1 MKPTESRL
9 VVVGYGLG
17 LNQRLQHCEAIR
29 RTRGLRLYGICEP
42 DDIRREEARRAYGVL
57 TYADLDDVLADDRV
71 DAVVVATPN
80 ESHAS
85 IALRCLEAKK
95 HVILEKP
102 MCLTTAEADSLIEA
116 SRRKGRLLTVRHNR
130 RLDGDFLTVKE
141 VLQQGQLGRIVAL
154 DSAIN
159 TLFRPSDWR
168 AQKSLGGGEF
178 VDWGC
183 HLVDQVL
190 QLVPSSPVSA
200 FAVMASCGW
209 EVDVETYCR
218 LIIRFE
224 NGTAS
229 EVETSNISWLPR
241 PRWYV
246 LGEKGSLLFWD
257 GKFRL
262 RTKKGDTEITPRGG
276 NYNLFY
282 ANISD
287 ALNEGNELLIKPEE
301 VRLVIF
307 ILEAAFLSAATGQA
321 VPLRPP
327 TGGNG

>member
-1 MKPTESRL
+1 MKRLESHL

-29 RTRGLRLYGICEP
+29 RNKGLRLYGICES
-42 DDIRREEARRAYGVL
+42 DDVRRGEARRDYGVL
-57 TYADLDDVLADDRV
+57 TYAAVDDVLADDQV

-80 ESHAS
+80 ESHAP

-116 SRRKGRLLTVRHNR
+116 SRRQGCLLTVRHNR
-130 RLDGDFLTVKE
+130 RWDGDFLTVKE
-141 VLQQGQLGRIVAL
+141 VIQNGQLGKIVVL

-159 TLFRPSDWR
+159 TLYRPSDWR
-168 AQKSLGGGEF
+168 AQKSRGGGEF

-190 QLVPSSPVSA
+190 QLVPSAPVSA

-209 EVDVETYCR
+209 DVEVETYCR
-218 LIIRFE
+218 LILRFE
-224 NGTAS
+224 NGTTS

-241 PRWYV
+241 PRWHV
-246 LGEKGSLLFWD
+246 VGEKGSLSFWD

-262 RTKKGDTEITPRGG
+262 RTEGGDKDIIPAKG
-276 NYNLFY
+276 NYNAFY
-282 ANISD
+282 ANVSE
-287 ALNEGNELLIKPEE
+287 AFNEGKDLLIKPEE
-301 VRLVIF
+301 VRRVIF
-307 ILEAAFLSAATGQA
+307 ILEAAFLSAKTGQA
-321 VPLRPP
+321 VSLRPP
-327 TGGNG
+327 TGGQA